1 MDSGFSFD
9 LKKAPIYLAVRW
21 EKYPIFRLA
30 KPAKKIC
37 LVLFIIFA
45 LLFLYGLLVEKLSPA
60 GTQRLF
66 GFSLIFL
73 VLTVTSQIIESF
85 FNLKLK
91 QPRLRQGYGGQA
103 KILEEAALNPQDH
116 NLAEF
121 LSFESARAVSK
132 AKKFSKSKKLSEI
145 NSSALF
151 YFLLR
156 DNPKLEFIFLRALL
170 NLKEIKE
177 ILKCH
182 LDSLKSE
189 EFKEI
194 HPVRKAISNGVYS
207 VDFQNAISE
216 SLKIA
221 AKKSHLRIEIG
232 DVITALSRHD
242 PIFNKILV
250 DFKLKTEDIENLTW
264 WIESL
269 EEKLAK
275 SKKFWEYE
283 NLLRKGT
290 LAKEWT
296 AGYTLTLD
304 RFSIDWTERI
314 RGVMPETIG
323 HKEELKSVERILAR
337 REINNVLLVGEPGTG
352 RKSIIFAL
360 TKKSLL
366 GQFLPEVNYKRVVE
380 LDMPRLLAELPSLED
395 VETTL
400 DIIFQEAISAG
411 NIILV
416 IDEFHNYIS
425 QIPRPGIVDMSGVI
439 SSYLHLPQFQIIAIT
454 TFAGLHQYIEQNPSV
469 LSLFEKI
476 EVSEISLQETL
487 MLLENLTLFHEKKY
501 KRLISYPALREIIS
515 MSERYLPG
523 FPFPEKA
530 IEILDEVVV
539 FVAAQTKDYV
549 VLPSHVAKIIT
560 EKTQIPV
567 GEIET
572 KEKQILL
579 NLESL
584 IHGRIINQEEAVK
597 EVSTALRR
605 ARAEVTVRKGPM
617 GCFLFLGPTGVG
629 KTETSKALAEIYFG
643 SEERMIRLDM
653 SEFQT
658 IPDIQRLLGAPGQE
672 GLLTTPVREN
682 PFSLILLDEIEKA
695 HPNILNLFLQVF
707 DEGHLTDGQARKLDF
722 KNSIIIATSNAA
734 YKIILEAIKEKSEWL
749 GVKQKLLDF
758 LFQEGTFRPEFI
770 NRFDAVVVFKPLSK
784 ENLLGIAELLLQKL
798 KANLKEKGI
807 EFVITQ
813 ALKEKIAE
821 LGYDPTFGAREMRR
835 VIQDKVE
842 NVLATALL
850 KGELIRG
857 YKVEIEPENFQLK
870 INA

>member
-1 MDSGFSFD
+1 
-9 LKKAPIYLAVRW
+9 
-21 EKYPIFRLA
+21 
-30 KPAKKIC
+30 
-37 LVLFIIFA
+37 
-45 LLFLYGLLVEKLSPA
+45 
-60 GTQRLF
+60 
-66 GFSLIFL
+66 
-73 VLTVTSQIIESF
+73 
-85 FNLKLK
+85 
-91 QPRLRQGYGGQA
+91 
-103 KILEEAALNPQDH
+103 
-116 NLAEF
+116 
-121 LSFESARAVSK
+121 
-132 AKKFSKSKKLSEI
+132 
-145 NSSALF
+145 
-151 YFLLR
+151 
-156 DNPKLEFIFLRALL
+156 
-170 NLKEIKE
+170 
-177 ILKCH
+177 
-182 LDSLKSE
+182 
-189 EFKEI
+189 
-194 HPVRKAISNGVYS
+194 
-207 VDFQNAISE
+207 
-216 SLKIA
+216 
-221 AKKSHLRIEIG
+221 
-232 DVITALSRHD
+232 
-242 PIFNKILV
+242 
-250 DFKLKTEDIENLTW
+250 
-264 WIESL
+264 
-269 EEKLAK
+269 
-275 SKKFWEYE
+275 
-283 NLLRKGT
+283 
-290 LAKEWT
+290 
-296 AGYTLTLD
+296 
-304 RFSIDWTERI
+304 
-314 RGVMPETIG
+314 MPETIG

-352 RKSIIFAL
+352 RKSIVFAL

-380 LDMPRLLAELPSLED
+380 LDIPRLLAELPSMED

-400 DIIFQEAISAG
+400 DTIFQEAYSAG

-425 QIPRPGIVDMSGVI
+425 QISRPGIIDISGVL
-439 SSYLHLPQFQIIAIT
+439 SSYLNLPQFQIIAIT

-469 LSLFEKI
+469 LSLFEKV
-476 EVSEISLQETL
+476 EVSEITLYETL

-530 IEILDEVVV
+530 IELLDEVAVY
-539 FVAAQTKDYV
+539 VAQSTKDYV
-549 VLPSHVAKIIT
+549 VLPSHVRRIIT

-695 HPNILNLFLQVF
+695 HPNILNLFLQVL
-707 DEGHLTDGQARKLDF
+707 DEGHLTDGQGRKLDF

>member
-91 QPRLRQGYGGQA
+91 QPKLKMKLKDVRP
-103 KILEEAALNPQDH
+103 EEF

-156 DNPKLEFIFLRALL
+156 DNPKLEFVFLRALL

-207 VDFQNAISE
+207 VDFQNAILE

-352 RKSIIFAL
+352 RKSIVFAL

-530 IEILDEVVV
+530 IELLDEVAVY
-539 FVAAQTKDYV
+539 VAQSTKDYV
-549 VLPSHVAKIIT
+549 VLPSHVRRIIT

-584 IHGRIINQEEAVK
+584 IHDRIINQEEAVK
-597 EVSTALRR
+597 EVSGALRR
-605 ARAEVTVRKGPM
+605 ARAEVQVRKGPM

-658 IPDIQRLLGAPGQE
+658 LPDIPRLLGSPGEE

-682 PFSLILLDEIEKA
+682 PFSLILLDEIEKS
-695 HPNILNLFLQVF
+695 HSNILNLFLQVF
-707 DEGHLTDGQARKLDF
+707 DEGHLTDGQARKVDF
-722 KNSIIIATSNAA
+722 KNSIIIATSNAG
-734 YKIILEAIKEKSEWL
+734 YKIILQALKEKSEWS

-813 ALKEKIAE
+813 ALKEKIVE
-821 LGYDPTFGAREMRR
+821 LGYNPTFGAREMRR

-850 KGELIRG
+850 KGEIIRG
-857 YKVEIEPENFQLK
+857 FKVEIEPENFQLK
-870 INA
+870 INV

>member
-194 HPVRKAISNGVYS
+194 HPVRKAISNEVYS

-530 IEILDEVVV
+530 IELLDEVAVY
-539 FVAAQTKDYV
+539 VAQSTKDYV
-549 VLPSHVAKIIT
+549 VLPSHVRRIIT

-584 IHGRIINQEEAVK
+584 IHDRIINQEEAVK
-597 EVSTALRR
+597 EVSGALRR
-605 ARAEVTVRKGPM
+605 ARAEVQVRKGPM

-658 IPDIQRLLGAPGQE
+658 LPDIPRLLGSPGEE

-682 PFSLILLDEIEKA
+682 PFSLILLDEIEKS
-695 HPNILNLFLQVF
+695 HSNILNLFLQVF
-707 DEGHLTDGQARKLDF
+707 DEGHLTDGQARKVDF
-722 KNSIIIATSNAA
+722 KNSIIIATSNAG
-734 YKIILEAIKEKSEWL
+734 YKIILQALKEKSEWS

-813 ALKEKIAE
+813 ALKEKIVE
-821 LGYDPTFGAREMRR
+821 LGYNPTFGAREMRR

-850 KGELIRG
+850 KGEIIRG
-857 YKVEIEPENFQLK
+857 FKVEIEPENFQLK
-870 INA
+870 INV